1 MIAGAGKTFLT
12 SRLIDYIQTLQ
23 KQSPMVP
30 KYGLAYIYFNY
41 QEQLQQKPIQ
51 VLSSL
56 AKQLVSQIKHLPKE
70 IEDFHDRLKSQRKSP
85 TLVDLKEAL
94 FSAFKSFDQVFFVFD
109 ALDECDQED
118 QREELLPLFHD
129 LAENGANV
137 FLTSRP
143 YPEDI
148 YESLHELPKVE
159 LSAQDQ
165 DIRTYIQERIKA
177 KPRAKKLIEKCK
189 YQDKLVSELI
199 CCAQGM

>member
-23 KQSPMVP
+23 KQPPMVP

-94 FSAFKSFDQVFFVFD
+94 FSTFKSFYQVFFVFD

-129 LAENGANV
+129 LVENGANV

-148 YESLHELPKVE
+148 HESLHELPKVE

-199 CCAQGM
+199 RCAQGM